1 VQQTLST
8 KKTPHYHKVC
18 FCLNHQKGKGLTE
31 PRVAVRT
38 CAKREFGADL
48 VLALRRSKEQLPL
61 LATNIHH
68 HIATSIFLSL
78 KVQTVKPQVS
88 VSHGVSY

>member
-1 VQQTLST
+1 LI
-8 KKTPHYHKVC
+8 
-18 FCLNHQKGKGLTE
+18 HQKGKRLTE

-48 VLALRRSKEQLPL
+48 VLALRRSKERLPL
-61 LATNIHH
+61 LATNIRHH
-68 HIATSIFLSL
+68 VATFILLLL
-78 KVQTVKPQVS
+78 KVQTVKPQVL